1 VTSVF
6 FLFTLLV
13 AVAASAE
20 APFTVEWKEKRLSVH
35 AEQAS
40 LWQIFQEVAHQTD
53 VEVRGLEKL
62 QQAVSIRF
70 AGLPL
75 RAGLQQLLAQVNYFL
90 VEKTTPA
97 GDAQPVLLVITGW
110 RRTPSA
116 DVAGSQAEGEPEGH
130 GGGDDWQRL
139 DPNLRLAQVQEA
151 NGADLQQEAR
161 ILFAPT
167 QHPEPAIRQLA
178 YDQLYEKG
186 EKEKGAELLRQE
198 ARSADSDRRRTA
210 IESLGKL
217 FASEAADV
225 LRDAT
230 VDENPDVR
238 HAAFQQLSRIDSAET
253 VQVLRERF
261 THPDAAVRLMAIEA
275 MATRGEASA
284 REAALATLS
293 DCDETV
299 RSKAMGLL
307 QELEAQEGSGT

>member
-1 VTSVF
+1 VTSTF
-6 FLFTLLV
+6 FLFALLV
-13 AVAASAE
+13 AVSAAAE
-20 APFTVEWKEKRLSVH
+20 APFAVEWKEGRLNVH
-35 AEQAS
+35 AEHAS
-40 LWQIFQEVAHQTD
+40 LSQILQEVAHQAD

-62 QQAVSIRF
+62 QQAASVRF

-75 RAGLQQLLAQVNYFL
+75 RVGLQRLLAQVNYFL
-90 VEKTTPA
+90 VEKTTSA
-97 GDAQPVLLVITGW
+97 GAAQPVLLVITGW

-116 DVAGSQAEGEPEGH
+116 DAVGSQAEGELEGQ

-151 NGADLQQEAR
+151 NGADPQREAR
-161 ILFAPT
+161 LLFAAT
-167 QHPEPAIRQLA
+167 QDPDPSIRQLA
-178 YDQLYEKG
+178 YDRLYEKG
-186 EKEKGAELLRQE
+186 EKEKVADLLGQE
-198 ARSADSDRRRTA
+198 AKSADSDRRRTA

-253 VQVLRERF
+253 MQVLRECF

-293 DCDETV
+293 DSDETV
-299 RSKAMGLL
+299 RSKATGLL
-307 QELEAQEGSGT
+307 QELEAQEGGGT